1 MRLYAIETGHFKLDG
16 GAMFGVVP
24 KALWERTNPADQ
36 HNRIDMSAR
45 SLLIEDGNHLIL
57 IDTGLGNKQSDKF
70 FSHYALWG
78 EHDLVTSLA
87 KAGFHADDITDVVF
101 THLHF
106 DHCGGAIRR
115 SSKGDGFV
123 PVFKNAIYWSNEN
136 HWGWATSPNKREKA
150 SFLKE
155 NLNPIERS
163 ERLHFVTKEK
173 GVLSYCENLGF
184 EVFFADGHTEK
195 QMIPIINY
203 KGQKI
208 AFAADLIPTAGHIPL
223 PYVMGYDIRPLLTLK
238 EKELLSL
245 ATTYWLQGLE
255 LFEVS
260 IITLID
266 NPDSEK
272 IQDSIAQSISDLSIG
287 DRSYSEF
294 LFLINQ
300 NASSDGTFL
309 PVLYDIEYVGLEDNS
324 FRFADLLVEK
334 AKSSTGGLFLR
345 RNLAIS
351 GAEFKPVPIAITED
365 DYSVLLNEKIELQI
379 VLTNEGNVDAYDIV
393 ILILVTDE
401 YGDTVY
407 EQQSK
412 IDSIGP
418 QESRIFY
425 SDAINIEPGVLH
437 EWFIKLEEVEKEE
450 DLNDN
455 LFSVFGFIPPEG

>member
-1 MRLYAIETGHFKLDG
+1 MKNIFKYIFLIIVISTVSTGLFQYYQNFD
-16 GAMFGVVP
+16 
-24 KALWERTNPADQ
+24 E
-36 HNRIDMSAR
+36 AR
-45 SLLIEDGNHLIL
+45 SYNNFLDNAGLISSLHYEAADEFKKILDFSEVSREEFEDKI
-57 IDTGLGNKQSDKF
+57 NK
-70 FSHYALWG
+70 
-78 EHDLVTSLA
+78 
-87 KAGFHADDITDVVF
+87 VV
-101 THLHF
+101 
-106 DHCGGAIRR
+106 
-115 SSKGDGFV
+115 SNSKE
-123 PVFKNAIYWSNEN
+123 AYE
-136 HWGWATSPNKREKA
+136 
-150 SFLKE
+150 
-155 NLNPIERS
+155 
-163 ERLHFVTKEK
+163 
-173 GVLSYCENLGF
+173 
-184 EVFFADGHTEK
+184 
-195 QMIPIINY
+195 IINN
-203 KGQKI
+203 
-208 AFAADLIPTAGHIPL
+208 TESS
-223 PYVMGYDIRPLLTLK
+223 LTLK

-245 ATTYWLQGLE
+245 AATYWLQGLE

-266 NPDSEK
+266 SPDSEK

-300 NASSDGTFL
+300 NASIDGTFL

-334 AKSSTGGLFLR
+334 AKSSTSGLFLR

-450 DLNDN
+450 NLNDN
-455 LFSVFGFIPPEG
+455 LFNIFGFIPPEG